1 MRMSQRREKSE
12 ERAPLRG
19 RKIQQARERWR
30 VTQALRHARARTQM
44 LADSALDAMIT
55 INTWGTITEWNT
67 RAEVLFGW
75 TAREAVGRTL
85 TETIVPP
92 AYRAAHDAGMAR
104 FLTTGEGPNLN
115 RRLELSALRRDG
127 SEFPIELTAAAQR
140 IGYTYFFSATVR
152 DISERKANEAA
163 LRGALEQME
172 ERVAERSQELQRSN
186 DALKAEIAKR
196 ARSEEELRRS
206 NERLHSVVTNAPL
219 ILFALDNEGVF
230 TLSEG
235 RGLTTLGLEPGQVV
249 GQSVYE
255 LYENYPNVLRDI
267 QRALAGETLSAFAN
281 LGELVYETRYA
292 PHRDEQENITGIFG
306 VSMDVTENAKAADA
320 LRRAKEAAE
329 AANRA
334 KSQFLANVSHE
345 LRTPLN
351 AIIGFSEILCDE
363 TFGELNEKQARY
375 ARNVLSSGRH
385 LLQLINTILD
395 LSKIEA
401 GEMELDSGAFQPEDV
416 LREICQVAAAL
427 AAEKQITL
435 TLLPMNNL
443 PILQADHDKFKQAL
457 YHIVNNA
464 VKFTPDGGRVTVGAT
479 IRTSRVD
486 GRFLEISVTDTGIGI
501 RLEDQERI
509 FTAFEQADASFT
521 RRKPG
526 AGLGLALT
534 RRIVELHG
542 GTLSVQSEDDGR
554 GSVFRFTLPID
565 RPRSAATEKNAL

>member
-1 MRMSQRREKSE
+1 MRVPLRREKPE
-12 ERAPLRG
+12 ERHPLRG
-19 RKIQQARERWR
+19 RKIQQTRERRR
-30 VTQALRHARARTQM
+30 VTQALRHAKARAQR
-44 LADSALDAMIT
+44 LANSALDALIT
-55 INTWGTITEWNT
+55 VNTLGVITEWNAK
-67 RAEVLFGW
+67 AEILFGW
-75 TAREAVGRTL
+75 TAQEAIGRPL
-85 TETIVPP
+85 IETIVPP
-92 AYRAAHDAGMAR
+92 AYRAAHEAGMAR
-104 FLTTGEGPNLN
+104 FLTTGEGPNLTS
-115 RRLELSALRRDG
+115 RTEFSAQRRDG
-127 SEFPIELTAAAQR
+127 SEFPIELTATAHR
-140 IGYTYFFSATVR
+140 IGYTYFFSVTVR

-163 LRGALEQME
+163 LHGALERME

-196 ARSEEELRRS
+196 ANSEEDLRRS
-206 NERLHSVVTNAPL
+206 NERLHTVVTNTPL
-219 ILFALDNEGVF
+219 ILFALDADGMF

-235 RGLTTLGLEPGQVV
+235 RGLAALGLTPGQVV

-255 LYENYPNVLRDI
+255 LYGEYPDVLSDI
-267 QRALAGETLSAFAN
+267 ERAQSGETFSALAN
-281 LGELVYETRYA
+281 LGELIYETRYA
-292 PHRDEQENITGIFG
+292 PHRDERDNITGIFG

-320 LRRAKEAAE
+320 LRWAKETAE

-363 TFGELNEKQARY
+363 TFGELNAKQARH
-375 ARNVLSSGRH
+375 AQNVLSSGRH

-401 GEMELDSGAFQPEDV
+401 GKMELDSSEFQPEEIIQ
-416 LREICQVAAAL
+416 EICQIAGPL

-435 TLLPMNNL
+435 TLLPLNNL
-443 PILQADHDKFKQAL
+443 PLLQADQDKFKQAL
-457 YHIVNNA
+457 HHLISNA
-464 VKFTPDGGRVTVGAT
+464 IKFTPDEGQVTVGAA

-486 GRFLEISVTDTGIGI
+486 GRFLEIAVTDTGIGI
-501 RLEDQERI
+501 RLEDHERI

-521 RRKPG
+521 RRKQG
-526 AGLGLALT
+526 AGLGLSLT

-542 GTLSVQSEDDGR
+542 GTLSVQSEGEGY

-565 RPRSAATEKNAL
+565 RPRSAAK